1 LAVAAGLVVVVEAG
15 AAAEAAVSV
24 AAAESLPAAALRA
37 AGEDTT
43 MRWLKHFIESR
54 RGARHFPPATLDAIQ
69 HAIAASEHLHLGE
82 ICFAVEAGLPIA
94 AVFGGTT
101 ARDRAHAAFAR
112 LNVWNT
118 EHNTGVLVYILVAD
132 HAIEIV
138 ADRGITA
145 KVPEAEWQSICA
157 LMQRHFATDD
167 YEKGALAGV
176 AAIGEI
182 LVKHFPADGTRNPD
196 ELPDRPVF
204 L

>member
-1 LAVAAGLVVVVEAG
+1 
-15 AAAEAAVSV
+15 
-24 AAAESLPAAALRA
+24 
-37 AGEDTT
+37 
-43 MRWLKHFIESR
+43 MRWLKHLVAR
-54 RGARHFPPATLDAIQ
+54 MGAERHFSSATLDAIQ
-69 HAIAASEHLHLGE
+69 HAIAASEHRHLGE
-82 ICFAVEAGLPIA
+82 ICFAVEGGMPFGEVVAGRTP
-94 AVFGGTT
+94 
-101 ARDRAHAAFAR
+101 RQRAEAAFAR

-118 EHNTGVLVYILVAD
+118 EHNTGVLVYILIAD

-138 ADRGITA
+138 ADRGIAA

-157 LMQRHFATDD
+157 LMQRDFAAGD

-182 LVKHFPADGTRNPD
+182 LARHFPADGSRNAD

>member
-1 LAVAAGLVVVVEAG
+1 
-15 AAAEAAVSV
+15 
-24 AAAESLPAAALRA
+24 
-37 AGEDTT
+37 
-43 MRWLKHFIESR
+43 MRWFAHLI
-54 RGARHFPPATLDAIQ
+54 ARMNAGRNFPPTTLDAIQ
-69 HAIAASEHLHLGE
+69 HAIAASEHRHLGE
-82 ICFAVEAGLPIA
+82 ICFAVEGGLPLG

-138 ADRGITA
+138 ADRGIAA
-145 KVPEAEWQSICA
+145 KVREDEWQAICA
-157 LMQRHFATDD
+157 LMQRDFAAGE

-182 LVKHFPADGTRNPD
+182 LAKHFPADGSRNPD